1 MKVKIESIEIEGC
14 TVTGIK
20 LEDVSVRPILIIKGK
35 KGLLTCGYFKIDV
48 ADAINDAIAVV
59 TNVKDFDEMLD
70 SKVVA
75 VSENAK
81 KIGVKVGE
89 TGREAL
95 IKFC

>member
-1 MKVKIESIEIEGC
+1 MKVKIESIEIEGY

-35 KGLLTCGYFKIDV
+35 KGLLTCGYFKTDV

-75 VSENAK
+75 VSENARK
-81 KIGVKVGE
+81 AGIKIGE

-95 IKFC
+95 LKLC